1 MEKRKGKRYEDPSG
15 VTDRRRTWRFPLFW
29 LFKAGAAAAMRW
41 KHAAVFHAGVFVI
54 RAFLHVRNPI
64 SADDLWKSGKGRG
77 MKTPP
82 A

>member
-1 MEKRKGKRYEDPSG
+1 MAFSAFLA
-15 VTDRRRTWRFPLFW
+15 VQ
-29 LFKAGAAAAMRW
+29 AGAAAAMRW
-41 KHAAVFHAGVFVI
+41 EHAAVFHAGVFVI